1 MKNLKLFQI
10 SQYHVFFK
18 KGVQTSKK
26 EKKKKKNRPESKLPV
41 FPKTFQ
47 KLLVNI
53 FSIL

>member
-1 MKNLKLFQI
+1 MFFSRRVYKLQ
-10 SQYHVFFK
+10 K
-18 KGVQTSKK
+18 KK
-26 EKKKKKNRPESKLPV
+26 KKKKKNRPESKLPV